1 MGGEKM
7 PPHIKRNFVYRKIY
21 NNIYEKDKEANFLII
36 GDTGSGKS
44 TGCIRIGTD
53 IDPNFSLERV
63 CFSFTGILRLI
74 KDGDSKGKLGPGSV
88 IIFDEAAGSEE
99 GADSRNALTHTN
111 KMISFFATI
120 SRSKRL
126 IIMYVTPFLE
136 QLDRRIRKIGL
147 TGILCFVGTPDR
159 KTNRSTARIYWSVAH
174 PMSGKVTN
182 PHPVVKERGGQ
193 DVTYNQITIPLPR
206 DKELIKKYKEIKDDF
221 INGKIDDWIIELTKI
236 KEKKDGIKIDLD
248 PIKKY
253 MNQHPKEFLNEKG
266 KVDLSSILLKYPEV
280 PDNTGRI
287 LRRYLQNQL
296 NSVREMDNSA

>member
-1 MGGEKM
+1 M
-7 PPHIKRNFVYRKIY
+7 
-21 NNIYEKDKEANFLII
+21 
-36 GDTGSGKS
+36 
-44 TGCIRIGTD
+44 
-53 IDPNFSLERV
+53 ER
-63 CFSFTGILRLI
+63 
-74 KDGDSKGKLGPGSV
+74 
-88 IIFDEAAGSEE
+88 
-99 GADSRNALTHTN
+99 SRTHTPW
-111 KMISFFATI
+111 
-120 SRSKRL
+120 SK
-126 IIMYVTPFLE
+126 
-136 QLDRRIRKIGL
+136 KG
-147 TGILCFVGTPDR
+147 
-159 KTNRSTARIYWSVAH
+159 
-174 PMSGKVTN
+174 
-182 PHPVVKERGGQ
+182 GGQ